1 MITVKAM
8 GSLFHRLVSCSSSV
22 IQSGIVRDV
31 NLGV

>member
-22 IQSGIVRDV
+22 MHSGIVRDV